1 MRAACAGRGQYRCNP
16 SLPNR
21 TGRDHQC
28 RQTRRRKI
36 HRCEPE
42 RLCRSAKAEDLEWWC
57 WIPCECEREKR
68 AGLADYAI
76 SSGDDRSDTQNR
88 LGERQRHDGRVHVKS
103 MSRANLATKRTRL
116 LIVDDHPITR
126 AGLVHL
132 INRQPD
138 MVVCGEAKNAVE
150 ALDAVDA
157 GKPDLVLA
165 DIALPGKSG
174 LELIKDIKAIHPGLS
189 TLVISM
195 HDALLYAERVLRA
208 GARGYITKHEGGE
221 KLMQAI
227 RHVLSGQIYVSEKM
241 SAHILKILSGGQAAP
256 VRSLIAQ
263 LSDREFEV
271 FELLG
276 EGVSAH
282 EIARRLHL
290 STKTV
295 DAHRANIKTKLI
307 IKTTSE
313 LISYAA
319 RWMEHRANKE

>member
-1 MRAACAGRGQYRCNP
+1 
-16 SLPNR
+16 
-21 TGRDHQC
+21 
-28 RQTRRRKI
+28 
-36 HRCEPE
+36 
-42 RLCRSAKAEDLEWWC
+42 
-57 WIPCECEREKR
+57 
-68 AGLADYAI
+68 
-76 SSGDDRSDTQNR
+76 
-88 LGERQRHDGRVHVKS
+88 
-103 MSRANLATKRTRL
+103 MSRANSNTKRTRL

-138 MVVCGEAKNAVE
+138 MVVCGEAKNATE

-174 LELIKDIKAIHPGLS
+174 LELIKDIKAIHPGLP

-195 HDALLYAERVLRA
+195 HDESLYAERVLRA

-282 EIARRLHL
+282 EIARRLHI

-295 DAHRANIKTKLI
+295 DAHRANIKKKLI

-319 RWMEHRANKE
+319 RWMEHRANME